1 MVQIILGI
9 DHENGAAPEN
19 GGLWCGNPPLL
30 LGLYAQAAQIA
41 ITRT

>member
-19 GGLWCGNPPLL
+19 GGLWCENPPL